1 MLDCVVSVF
10 FSHIESFCLFVCF
23 LKGFYPKGEIK
34 GQNHVR
40 MSIVLI
46 LLFDGSRTLWV
57 LNVHFT
63 TGYTSSP
70 LKFHFL
76 KGRLFSLKRHR
87 LISNETRKSDKFF
100 MMVQTQAETIINY
113 E

>member
-10 FSHIESFCLFVCF
+10 FHTESFCLFVCF

-40 MSIVLI
+40 MSVVLI

-57 LNVHFT
+57 LNVHF
-63 TGYTSSP
+63 YYRLYLKP
-70 LKFHFL
+70 LKISFF
-76 KGRLFSLKRHR
+76 KR
-87 LISNETRKSDKFF
+87 
-100 MMVQTQAETIINY
+100 
-113 E
+113 